1 MAIDRPNR
9 FFGWRVYGL
18 GVIALAL
25 VSLAVGN
32 FDPGQPVPKDFPAR
46 TLLAYAAGVFML
58 VAGAAIEW
66 RRTVAWAAAALSAYY
81 SFVVVILMDGRTVL
95 RHAAEFIAYS
105 NTAGQL
111 SIAAGGLI
119 VFAASARIDAV
130 LAARLTRLGQAVFGV
145 CALLFGGAHFFY
157 MNLTAPLVPKWL
169 PPSQEFWGYATG
181 VAHIAAGLA
190 ILSGVKARLA
200 AILLTVMFASFTPLV
215 HLPMLL
221 ADPAN
226 IGVWTE
232 NAANLAFTG
241 VAWVV
246 ADSLAGKKL

>member
-95 RHAAEFIAYS
+95 RHATEFIAYS

-119 VFAASARIDAV
+119 VFAATSRIDTV
-130 LAARLTRLGQAVFGV
+130 LAARLTRLGQMVFGV